1 MKSLIIAEK
10 PKLAK
15 SIVNAIDGKV
25 SNKEGYFEKGN
36 YIVTWAYGHILR
48 LKTPEEYDESN
59 ENWEIKQLPIY
70 FENWGK
76 VPIGKTKKQ
85 FNIIKKLI
93 NECDEVINAGD
104 IDEEGQLLIDE
115 IIEYCKFKGNV
126 KRIQTSAFNEDYLKK
141 ALRNL
146 EPNSKYKTWGKS
158 ANARAIAD
166 YVVGI
171 NLSRYF
177 SLLNETTLSVGRVQT
192 PTLGLVVNRD
202 LAIENHIKEK
212 YYDGYVDINVN
223 GNIVKAKLENKDNVI
238 YKNQEELKH
247 ILDKFINKNLK
258 VNITKQIKN
267 ENAPLPFNLTKL
279 QSHISKKYKIKPD
292 ETLKITQDLREKY
305 HAITYNRSDSQYLNE
320 EHYKEAPEVIKK
332 VLKNIDLKLDL
343 DYSNL
348 PHSKCFDD
356 SKVTAHHGIIPTL
369 INLELSKM
377 NDKEQK
383 VYKEICMYYL
393 IQFIRPLKKEITYL
407 ETEDQNKY
415 KFKASSTNILD
426 EGFKKYLDKDS
437 NNDNIESTLSKLLD
451 GLYTG
456 IIIKNDIKEIE
467 TKPLARYT
475 QASLIEDMT
484 RISKYVD
491 DPKIK
496 EILKR
501 KDKDK
506 EGENGSIGT
515 SATRASIIQ
524 NLIKRGYI
532 KEEKD
537 KVISTELGREYYK
550 ILPDEWKKA
559 DLTAKWWIIQEEIR
573 DGKADQNKLLK
584 SILLDIKNVLE
595 TKDVSKFKLK
605 RDYKSEKTIL
615 GHCPLCGKDIIES
628 NKSYYCSGYKEG
640 CKFSI
645 WKTISGKKIS
655 KTNAKQLLEKGIT
668 TEIKGFKSK
677 SGKQFNAKLQI
688 INEEIKFLF

>member
-10 PKLAK
+10 PELAK
-15 SIVNAIDGKV
+15 SIVNAIDGKL
-25 SNKEGYFEKGN
+25 NKNDGYFEKGN
-36 YIVTWAYGHILR
+36 YVVTWAYGHILR
-48 LKTPEEYDESN
+48 LKAPEEYDE
-59 ENWEIKQLPIY
+59 ENKNWDMKQLPIY
-70 FENWGK
+70 FKNWGK
-76 VPIGKTKKQ
+76 IPIDKTRKQ
-85 FNIIKKLI
+85 FNVIKKLI
-93 NECDEVINAGD
+93 NECDEIINAGD

-115 IIEYCKFKGNV
+115 IIEYCKFKGTV

-141 ALRNL
+141 ALKNL
-146 EPNSKYKTWGKS
+146 EPNSKYETWGKS

-166 YVVGI
+166 YMVGI

-177 SLLNETTLSVGRVQT
+177 SILNGTTLSVGRVQT

-212 YYDGYVDINVN
+212 YYDGYVDININ
-223 GNIVKAKLENKDNVI
+223 GNIIKAKLENKDNIV
-238 YKNQEELKH
+238 YKNQNELKQ
-247 ILDKFINKNLK
+247 ILDKFINKNVK

-320 EHYKEAPEVIKK
+320 EHYKEAPGVIKK
-332 VLKNIDLKLDL
+332 VLNNIDLKLDL

-348 PHSKCFDD
+348 PHSKCFDN
-356 SKVTAHHGIIPTL
+356 SKVTAHHGIIPTSVD
-369 INLELSKM
+369 IDLSKM

-383 VYKEICMYYL
+383 IYKEICMYYL
-393 IQFIRPLKKEITYL
+393 IQFIRPIKKEITYL
-407 ETEDQNKY
+407 ETDEQNGY
-415 KFKASSTNILD
+415 KFKASSTKILD
-426 EGFKKYLDKDS
+426 EGFNKYLDKT
-437 NNDNIESTLSKLLD
+437 NNENQESVLSKISE

-456 IIIKNDIKEIE
+456 TINKSDIKEIE

-491 DPKIK
+491 DPEIK

-537 KVISTELGREYYK
+537 KVISTELGREYYN

-573 DGKADQNKLLK
+573 DGKADQNKLLD
-584 SILLDIKNVLE
+584 SILLDIKKVIA

-605 RDYKSEKTIL
+605 KNYKNEKTIV

-628 NKSYYCSGYKEG
+628 NKSFYCSGFKEG
-640 CKFSI
+640 CKFSV
-645 WKTISGKKIS
+645 WKTIAGKKIS
-655 KTNAKQLLEKGIT
+655 KTNIKQLLEIGVT
-668 TEIKGFKSK
+668 TEIKGFKAK

-688 INEEIKFLF
+688 INGEIKFLF

>member
-10 PKLAK
+10 PELAK
-15 SIVNAIDGKV
+15 SIVNAIDGKL
-25 SNKEGYFEKGN
+25 NKKEGYFEKGN

-48 LKTPEEYDESN
+48 LKTPEEYDEN
-59 ENWEIKQLPIY
+59 NKNWEMKQLPIY
-70 FENWGK
+70 FKNWGK
-76 VPIGKTKKQ
+76 IPIDKTKKQ

-93 NECDEVINAGD
+93 NECDEIINAGD
-104 IDEEGQLLIDE
+104 IDEEGQLLVDE
-115 IIEYCKFKGNV
+115 IIQYCGFKGPI

-141 ALRNL
+141 ALKNL
-146 EPNSKYKTWGKS
+146 EPNSKYENWGKS

-166 YVVGI
+166 YMVGI

-177 SLLNETTLSVGRVQT
+177 SLLNGTTLSVGRVQT

-212 YYDGYVDINVN
+212 YYDGYVDIDIND
-223 GNIVKAKLENKDNVI
+223 NIVKAKLEDKDNTTYKNKD
-238 YKNQEELKH
+238 ELKI
-247 ILDKFINKNLK
+247 ILDKFCNKNLK

-267 ENAPLPFNLTKL
+267 EYAPLPFNLTKL

-320 EHYKEAPEVIKK
+320 EHYKEAPKIIKQ
-332 VLKNIDLKLDL
+332 VLSNINLQLDL
-343 DYSNL
+343 DYNNL

-369 INLELSKM
+369 VDLDSYKM
-377 NDKEQK
+377 NEKEQK

-393 IQFIRPLKKEITYL
+393 IQFLEPINKEITYL
-407 ETEDQNKY
+407 ETEEQDGY
-415 KFKASSTNILD
+415 KFKASSTKILD
-426 EGFKKYLDKDS
+426 KGFKKYLDND
-437 NNDNIESTLSKLLD
+437 NNDNQETLLSKLKK
-451 GLYTG
+451 GLYNG
-456 IIIKNDIKEIE
+456 IIKTNEIKEIE

-491 DPKIK
+491 DPEIK

-524 NLIKRGYI
+524 NLLKRGYI

-537 KVISTELGREYYK
+537 KIISTELGREYYK

-573 DGKADQNKLLK
+573 EGKANQNQLLD
-584 SILLDIKNVLE
+584 SILFEIKTLLATE
-595 TKDVSKFKLK
+595 DVSKFKLK
-605 RDYKSEKTIL
+605 KDYKSNKTII
-615 GHCPLCGKDIIES
+615 GQCPICGKEIIES
-628 NKSYYCSGYKEG
+628 SKSFYCSGYKDG
-640 CKFSI
+640 CQFSI
-645 WKTISGKKIS
+645 WKIIAGKKLT
-655 KTNAKQLLEKGIT
+655 KTNIMQLLEKGIT

-688 INEEIKFLF
+688 ADGKIQFLF

>member
-10 PKLAK
+10 PELAK
-15 SIVNAIDGKV
+15 SIVNAIDGKL
-25 SNKEGYFEKGN
+25 NKNDGYFEKGN
-36 YIVTWAYGHILR
+36 YVVTWAYGHILR
-48 LKTPEEYDESN
+48 LKAPEEYDE
-59 ENWEIKQLPIY
+59 ENKNWDMKQLPIY
-70 FENWGK
+70 FKNWGK
-76 VPIGKTKKQ
+76 IPIDKTRKQ
-85 FNIIKKLI
+85 FNVIKKLI
-93 NECDEVINAGD
+93 NECDEIINAGD

-115 IIEYCKFKGNV
+115 IIEYCKFKGTV

-141 ALRNL
+141 ALKNL
-146 EPNSKYKTWGKS
+146 EPNSKYETWGKS

-166 YVVGI
+166 YMVGI

-177 SLLNETTLSVGRVQT
+177 SILNGTTLSVGRVQT

-212 YYDGYVDINVN
+212 YYDGYVDININ
-223 GNIVKAKLENKDNVI
+223 GNIIKAKLENKDNIV
-238 YKNQEELKH
+238 YKNQNELKQ
-247 ILDKFINKNLK
+247 ILDKFINKNVK

-320 EHYKEAPEVIKK
+320 EHYKEAPGVIKK
-332 VLKNIDLKLDL
+332 VLNNIDLKLDL

-348 PHSKCFDD
+348 PHSKCFDN
-356 SKVTAHHGIIPTL
+356 SKVTAHHGIIPTSVD
-369 INLELSKM
+369 IDLSKM

-383 VYKEICMYYL
+383 IYKEICMYYL
-393 IQFIRPLKKEITYL
+393 IQFIRPIKKEITYL
-407 ETEDQNKY
+407 ETDEQNGY
-415 KFKASSTNILD
+415 KFKASSTKILD
-426 EGFKKYLDKDS
+426 EGFNKYLDKT
-437 NNDNIESTLSKLLD
+437 NNENQESVLSKISE

-456 IIIKNDIKEIE
+456 TINKSDIKEIE

-491 DPKIK
+491 DPEIK

-537 KVISTELGREYYK
+537 KVISTELGREYYN

-573 DGKADQNKLLK
+573 DGKADQNKLLD
-584 SILLDIKNVLE
+584 SILLDIKNGLIM
-595 TKDVSKFKLK
+595 
-605 RDYKSEKTIL
+605 R
-615 GHCPLCGKDIIES
+615 
-628 NKSYYCSGYKEG
+628 
-640 CKFSI
+640 
-645 WKTISGKKIS
+645 KK
-655 KTNAKQLLEKGIT
+655 
-668 TEIKGFKSK
+668 
-677 SGKQFNAKLQI
+677 
-688 INEEIKFLF
+688 

>member
-10 PKLAK
+10 PELAK
-15 SIVNAIDGKV
+15 SIVNAIDGKL
-25 SNKEGYFEKGN
+25 NKNDGYFEKGN
-36 YIVTWAYGHILR
+36 YVVTWAYGHILR
-48 LKTPEEYDESN
+48 LKTPEEYDKDNKS
-59 ENWEIKQLPIY
+59 WDMKQLPIY
-70 FENWGK
+70 FKNWGK
-76 VPIGKTKKQ
+76 IPIDKSRKQ
-85 FNIIKKLI
+85 FNVIKKLI
-93 NECDEVINAGD
+93 NECDEIINAGD

-115 IIEYCKFKGNV
+115 IIEYCKFKGTV

-141 ALRNL
+141 ALKNL
-146 EPNSKYKTWGKS
+146 EPNSKYETWGKS

-166 YVVGI
+166 YMVGI

-177 SLLNETTLSVGRVQT
+177 SILNGTTLSVGRVQT

-202 LAIENHIKEK
+202 LAIENHIKEI
-212 YYDGYVDINVN
+212 YYDGYSDIDIN
-223 GNIVKAKLENKDNVI
+223 GNIVKSKLEHKDNI
-238 YKNQEELKH
+238 TFKNSEELKQ
-247 ILDKFINKNLK
+247 ILDSFLNRKLQVSIK
-258 VNITKQIKN
+258 KQIKN

-320 EHYKEAPEVIKK
+320 EHYKEAPGVIKK
-332 VLKNIDLKLDL
+332 VLYNLNLKLNL
-343 DYSNL
+343 DYNNL
-348 PHSKCFDD
+348 PHSKCFDN
-356 SKVTAHHGIIPTL
+356 SKVTAHHGIIPTAVDL
-369 INLELSKM
+369 NLSKM
-377 NDKEQK
+377 SEKEQK
-383 VYKEICMYYL
+383 VYKEISLFYL
-393 IQFIRPLKKEITYL
+393 IQFVEVVKKEVTYL
-407 ETEDQNKY
+407 ETEEQQGY
-415 KFKASSTNILD
+415 KFKASSTKILD
-426 EGFKKYLDKDS
+426 EGFKKYLDRS
-437 NNDNIESTLSKLLD
+437 NNEDEESVLSRIKD
-451 GLYTG
+451 GQYSGT
-456 IIIKNDIKEIE
+456 IIKNDIKEIE

-491 DPKIK
+491 DPEIK

-550 ILPDEWKKA
+550 ILPDEWKRA

-573 DGKADQNKLLK
+573 DGKSEQDKLLD
-584 SILLDIKNVLE
+584 SILNDIKNILS
-595 TKDVSKFKLK
+595 TRDVSKFKLQK
-605 RDYKSEKTIL
+605 NYKNDKTIV
-615 GHCPLCGKDIIES
+615 GQCPICGKDIIES
-628 NKSYYCSGYKEG
+628 TKSFYCSGFKDG
-640 CKFSI
+640 CNFSI
-645 WKTISGKKIS
+645 WKSIAGKKLT
-655 KTNAKQLLEKGIT
+655 KTNIKQLLENGIT

-688 INEEIKFLF
+688 NDGKIEFLF

>member
-10 PKLAK
+10 PELAK
-15 SIVNAIDGKV
+15 SIVNAIDGKL
-25 SNKEGYFEKGN
+25 NKNDGYFEKGN
-36 YIVTWAYGHILR
+36 YVVTWAYGHILR
-48 LKTPEEYDESN
+48 LKTPEEYDKDNKS
-59 ENWEIKQLPIY
+59 WDMKQLPIY
-70 FENWGK
+70 FKNWGK
-76 VPIGKTKKQ
+76 IPIDKSRKQ
-85 FNIIKKLI
+85 FNVIKKLI
-93 NECDEVINAGD
+93 NECDEIINAGD

-115 IIEYCKFKGNV
+115 IIEYCKFKGTV

-141 ALRNL
+141 ALKNL
-146 EPNSKYKTWGKS
+146 EPNSKYETWGKS

-166 YVVGI
+166 YMVGI

-177 SLLNETTLSVGRVQT
+177 SILNGTTLSVGRVQT

-202 LAIENHIKEK
+202 LAIENHIKEI
-212 YYDGYVDINVN
+212 YYDGYSDIDIN
-223 GNIVKAKLENKDNVI
+223 GNIVKSKLEHKDNI
-238 YKNQEELKH
+238 TFKNSEELKQ
-247 ILDKFINKNLK
+247 ILDSFLNRKLQVSIK
-258 VNITKQIKN
+258 KQIKN

-320 EHYKEAPEVIKK
+320 EHYKEAPGVIKK
-332 VLKNIDLKLDL
+332 VLSNLNLKLNL
-343 DYSNL
+343 DYNNL

-356 SKVTAHHGIIPTL
+356 SKVTAHHGIIPTAVDL
-369 INLELSKM
+369 NLSKM
-377 NDKEQK
+377 SEKEQK
-383 VYKEICMYYL
+383 VYKEISLFYL
-393 IQFIRPLKKEITYL
+393 IQFVEVVKKEVTYL
-407 ETEDQNKY
+407 ETEEQQGY
-415 KFKASSTNILD
+415 KFKASSTKILD
-426 EGFKKYLDKDS
+426 EGFKKYLDRS
-437 NNDNIESTLSKLLD
+437 NNEDEESVLSRIKD
-451 GLYTG
+451 GQYSGT
-456 IIIKNDIKEIE
+456 IIKNDIKEIE

-491 DPKIK
+491 DPEIK

-550 ILPDEWKKA
+550 ILPDEWKRA

-573 DGKADQNKLLK
+573 DGKSEQDKLLD
-584 SILLDIKNVLE
+584 SILNDIKNILS
-595 TKDVSKFKLK
+595 TRDVSKFKLQK
-605 RDYKSEKTIL
+605 NYKNDKTIV
-615 GHCPLCGKDIIES
+615 GQCPICGKDIIES
-628 NKSYYCSGYKEG
+628 TKSFYCSGFKDG
-640 CKFSI
+640 CNFSFLFSI
-645 WKTISGKKIS
+645 AGKKLT
-655 KTNAKQLLEKGIT
+655 KTNIKQLLENGIT

-688 INEEIKFLF
+688 NDGKIEFLF

>member
-10 PKLAK
+10 PELAK
-15 SIVNAIDGKV
+15 SIVNAIDGKL
-25 SNKEGYFEKGN
+25 NKNDGYFEKGN
-36 YIVTWAYGHILR
+36 YVVTWAYGHILR
-48 LKTPEEYDESN
+48 LKAPEEYDE
-59 ENWEIKQLPIY
+59 ENKNWDMKQLPIY
-70 FENWGK
+70 FKNWGK
-76 VPIGKTKKQ
+76 IPIDKTRKQ
-85 FNIIKKLI
+85 FNVIKKLI
-93 NECDEVINAGD
+93 NECDEIINAGD

-115 IIEYCKFKGNV
+115 IIEYCKFKGTV

-141 ALRNL
+141 ALKNL
-146 EPNSKYKTWGKS
+146 EPNSKYEMWGKS

-166 YVVGI
+166 YMVGI

-177 SLLNETTLSVGRVQT
+177 SILNGTTLSVGRVQT

-212 YYDGYVDINVN
+212 YYDGYVDININ
-223 GNIVKAKLENKDNVI
+223 GNIIKAKLENKDNIV
-238 YKNQEELKH
+238 YKNQNELKQ
-247 ILDKFINKNLK
+247 ILDKFINKNVK

-320 EHYKEAPEVIKK
+320 EHYKEAPGVIKK
-332 VLKNIDLKLDL
+332 VLNNIDLKLDL

-348 PHSKCFDD
+348 PHSKCFDN
-356 SKVTAHHGIIPTL
+356 SKVTAHHGIIPTSVD
-369 INLELSKM
+369 IDLSKM

-383 VYKEICMYYL
+383 IYKEICMYYL
-393 IQFIRPLKKEITYL
+393 IQFIRPIKKEITYL
-407 ETEDQNKY
+407 ETDEQNGY
-415 KFKASSTNILD
+415 KFKASSTKILD
-426 EGFKKYLDKDS
+426 EGFNKYLDKT
-437 NNDNIESTLSKLLD
+437 NNENQESVLSKISE

-456 IIIKNDIKEIE
+456 TINKSDIKEIE

-491 DPKIK
+491 DPEIK

-537 KVISTELGREYYK
+537 KVISTELGREYYN

-573 DGKADQNKLLK
+573 DGKADQNKLLD
-584 SILLDIKNVLE
+584 SILLDIKKVIA

-605 RDYKSEKTIL
+605 KNYKNEKTIV

-628 NKSYYCSGYKEG
+628 NKSFYCSGFKEG
-640 CKFSI
+640 CKFSV
-645 WKTISGKKIS
+645 WKTIAGKKIS
-655 KTNAKQLLEKGIT
+655 KTNIKQLLENGVT
-668 TEIKGFKSK
+668 TEIKGFKAK

-688 INEEIKFLF
+688 INGEIKFLF

>member
-10 PKLAK
+10 PELAK
-15 SIVNAIDGKV
+15 SIVNAIDGKL
-25 SNKEGYFEKGN
+25 NKNDGYFEKGN
-36 YIVTWAYGHILR
+36 YVVTWAYGHILR
-48 LKTPEEYDESN
+48 LKAPEEYDE
-59 ENWEIKQLPIY
+59 ENKNWDMKQLPIY
-70 FENWGK
+70 FKNWGK
-76 VPIGKTKKQ
+76 IPIDKTRKQ
-85 FNIIKKLI
+85 FNVIKKLI
-93 NECDEVINAGD
+93 NECDEIINAGD

-115 IIEYCKFKGNV
+115 IIEYCKFKGTV

-141 ALRNL
+141 ALKNL
-146 EPNSKYKTWGKS
+146 EPNSKYETWGKS

-166 YVVGI
+166 YMVGI

-177 SLLNETTLSVGRVQT
+177 SILNGTTLSVGRVQT

-212 YYDGYVDINVN
+212 YYDGYVDININ
-223 GNIVKAKLENKDNVI
+223 GNIIKAKLENKDNIV
-238 YKNQEELKH
+238 YKNQNELKQ
-247 ILDKFINKNLK
+247 ILDKFINKNVK

-279 QSHISKKYKIKPD
+279 QSHISKKYKIKPN

-320 EHYKEAPEVIKK
+320 EHYKEAPGVIKK
-332 VLKNIDLKLDL
+332 VLNNIDLKLDL

-348 PHSKCFDD
+348 PHSKCFDN
-356 SKVTAHHGIIPTL
+356 SKVTAHHGIIPTSVD
-369 INLELSKM
+369 IYLSKM

-383 VYKEICMYYL
+383 IYKEICMYYL
-393 IQFIRPLKKEITYL
+393 IQFIRPIKKEITYL
-407 ETEDQNKY
+407 ETDEQNGY
-415 KFKASSTNILD
+415 KFKASSTKILD
-426 EGFKKYLDKDS
+426 EGFNKYLDKT
-437 NNDNIESTLSKLLD
+437 NNENQESVLSKISE

-456 IIIKNDIKEIE
+456 TINKSDIKEIE

-491 DPKIK
+491 DPEIK

-537 KVISTELGREYYK
+537 KVISTELGREYYN

-573 DGKADQNKLLK
+573 DGKADQNKLLD
-584 SILLDIKNVLE
+584 SILLDIKKVIA

-605 RDYKSEKTIL
+605 KNYKNEKTIV

-628 NKSYYCSGYKEG
+628 NKSFYCSGFKEG
-640 CKFSI
+640 CKFSV
-645 WKTISGKKIS
+645 WKTIAGKKIS
-655 KTNAKQLLEKGIT
+655 KKNIKQLLENGVT
-668 TEIKGFKSK
+668 TEIKGFKAK

-688 INEEIKFLF
+688 INGEIKFLF

>member
-10 PKLAK
+10 PELAK
-15 SIVNAIDGKV
+15 SIVNAIDGKL
-25 SNKEGYFEKGN
+25 NKNDGYFEKGN
-36 YIVTWAYGHILR
+36 YVVTWAYGHILR
-48 LKTPEEYDESN
+48 LKAPEEYDE
-59 ENWEIKQLPIY
+59 ENKNWDMKQLPIY
-70 FENWGK
+70 FKNWGK
-76 VPIGKTKKQ
+76 IPIDKTRKQ
-85 FNIIKKLI
+85 FNVIKKLI
-93 NECDEVINAGD
+93 NECDEIINAGD

-115 IIEYCKFKGNV
+115 IIEYCKFKGTV

-141 ALRNL
+141 ALKNL
-146 EPNSKYKTWGKS
+146 EPNSKYENWGKS

-166 YVVGI
+166 YMVGI

-177 SLLNETTLSVGRVQT
+177 SILNGTTLSVGRVQT

-212 YYDGYVDINVN
+212 YYDGYVDININ
-223 GNIVKAKLENKDNVI
+223 GNIIKAKLENKDNIV
-238 YKNQEELKH
+238 YKNQNELKQV
-247 ILDKFINKNLK
+247 LDKFINKNVK

-279 QSHISKKYKIKPD
+279 QSHISKKYKIKPN

-320 EHYKEAPEVIKK
+320 EHYKEAPGVIKK
-332 VLKNIDLKLDL
+332 VLNNIDLKLDL

-348 PHSKCFDD
+348 PHSKCFDN
-356 SKVTAHHGIIPTL
+356 SKVTAHHGIIPTSVD
-369 INLELSKM
+369 IYLSKM

-383 VYKEICMYYL
+383 IYKEICMYYL
-393 IQFIRPLKKEITYL
+393 IQFIRPIKKEITYL
-407 ETEDQNKY
+407 ETDEQNGY
-415 KFKASSTNILD
+415 KFKASSTKILD
-426 EGFKKYLDKDS
+426 EGFNKYLYKT
-437 NNDNIESTLSKLLD
+437 NNENQESVLSKISE

-456 IIIKNDIKEIE
+456 TINKSDIKEIE

-491 DPKIK
+491 DPEIK

-537 KVISTELGREYYK
+537 KVISTELGREYYN

-573 DGKADQNKLLK
+573 DGKADQNKLLD
-584 SILLDIKNVLE
+584 SILLDIKKVIA

-605 RDYKSEKTIL
+605 KNYKNEKTIV

-628 NKSYYCSGYKEG
+628 NKSFYCSGFKEG
-640 CKFSI
+640 CKFSV
-645 WKTISGKKIS
+645 WKTIAGKKIS
-655 KTNAKQLLEKGIT
+655 KTNIKQLLENGVT
-668 TEIKGFKSK
+668 TEIKGFKAK

-688 INEEIKFLF
+688 INGEIKFLF

>member
-10 PKLAK
+10 PELAK
-15 SIVNAIDGKV
+15 SIVNAIDGKL
-25 SNKEGYFEKGN
+25 NKKEGYFEKGN

-48 LKTPEEYDESN
+48 LKTPEEYDEN
-59 ENWEIKQLPIY
+59 NKNWEMKQLPIY
-70 FENWGK
+70 FKNWGK
-76 VPIGKTKKQ
+76 IPIDKTKKQ

-93 NECDEVINAGD
+93 NECDEIINAGD
-104 IDEEGQLLIDE
+104 IDEEGQLLVDE
-115 IIEYCKFKGNV
+115 IIQYCGFKGPI

-141 ALRNL
+141 ALKNL
-146 EPNSKYKTWGKS
+146 EPNSKYENWGKS

-166 YVVGI
+166 YMVGI

-177 SLLNETTLSVGRVQT
+177 SLLNGTTLSVGRVQT

-212 YYDGYVDINVN
+212 YYDGYVDIDIND
-223 GNIVKAKLENKDNVI
+223 NIVKAKLEDKDNTTYKNKD
-238 YKNQEELKH
+238 ELKI
-247 ILDKFINKNLK
+247 ILDKFCNKNLK

-267 ENAPLPFNLTKL
+267 EYAPLPFNLTKL

-320 EHYKEAPEVIKK
+320 EHYKEAPKIIKQ
-332 VLKNIDLKLDL
+332 VLSNINLQLDL
-343 DYSNL
+343 DYNNL

-369 INLELSKM
+369 VDLDLYKM
-377 NDKEQK
+377 NEKEQK

-393 IQFIRPLKKEITYL
+393 IQFLEPINKEITYL
-407 ETEDQNKY
+407 ETEEQDGY
-415 KFKASSTNILD
+415 KFKASSTKILD
-426 EGFKKYLDKDS
+426 KGFKKYLDND
-437 NNDNIESTLSKLLD
+437 NNDNQETLLSKLKK
-451 GLYTG
+451 GLYNG
-456 IIIKNDIKEIE
+456 IIKTNEIKEIE

-491 DPKIK
+491 DPEIK

-524 NLIKRGYI
+524 NLLKRGYI

-537 KVISTELGREYYK
+537 KIISTELGREYYK

-573 DGKADQNKLLK
+573 EGKANQNQLLD
-584 SILLDIKNVLE
+584 SILFEIKTLLATE
-595 TKDVSKFKLK
+595 DVSKFKLK
-605 RDYKSEKTIL
+605 KDYKSNKTII
-615 GHCPLCGKDIIES
+615 GQCPICGKEIIES
-628 NKSYYCSGYKEG
+628 SKSFYCSGYKDG
-640 CKFSI
+640 CQFSI
-645 WKTISGKKIS
+645 WKIIAGKKLT
-655 KTNAKQLLEKGIT
+655 KTNIMQLLEKGIT

-688 INEEIKFLF
+688 ADGKIQFLF

>member
-10 PKLAK
+10 PELAK
-15 SIVNAIDGKV
+15 SIVNAIDGKL
-25 SNKEGYFEKGN
+25 NKNDGYFEKGN
-36 YIVTWAYGHILR
+36 YVVTWAYGHILR
-48 LKTPEEYDESN
+48 LKAPEEYDE
-59 ENWEIKQLPIY
+59 ENKNWDMKQLPIY
-70 FENWGK
+70 FKNWGK
-76 VPIGKTKKQ
+76 IPIDKTRKQ
-85 FNIIKKLI
+85 FNVIKKLI
-93 NECDEVINAGD
+93 NECDEIINAGD

-115 IIEYCKFKGNV
+115 IIEYCKFKGTV

-141 ALRNL
+141 ALKNL
-146 EPNSKYKTWGKS
+146 EPNSKYETWGKS

-166 YVVGI
+166 YMVGI

-177 SLLNETTLSVGRVQT
+177 SILNGTTLSVGRVQT

-212 YYDGYVDINVN
+212 YYDGYVDININ
-223 GNIVKAKLENKDNVI
+223 GNIIKAKLENKDNIV
-238 YKNQEELKH
+238 YKNQNELKQ
-247 ILDKFINKNLK
+247 ILDKFINKNVK

-279 QSHISKKYKIKPD
+279 QSHISKKYKIKPN

-320 EHYKEAPEVIKK
+320 EHYKEAPGVIKK
-332 VLKNIDLKLDL
+332 VLNNIDLKLDL

-348 PHSKCFDD
+348 PHSKCFDN
-356 SKVTAHHGIIPTL
+356 SKVTAHHGIIPTSVD
-369 INLELSKM
+369 IYLSKM

-383 VYKEICMYYL
+383 IYKEICMYYL
-393 IQFIRPLKKEITYL
+393 IQFIRPIKKKITYL
-407 ETEDQNKY
+407 ETDEQNGY
-415 KFKASSTNILD
+415 KFKASSTKILD
-426 EGFKKYLDKDS
+426 EGFNKYLDKT
-437 NNDNIESTLSKLLD
+437 NNENQESVLSKISE

-456 IIIKNDIKEIE
+456 TINKSDIKEIE

-491 DPKIK
+491 DPEIK

-537 KVISTELGREYYK
+537 KVISTELGREYYN

-573 DGKADQNKLLK
+573 DGKADQNKLLD
-584 SILLDIKNVLE
+584 SILLDIKKVIA

-605 RDYKSEKTIL
+605 KNYKNEKTIV

-628 NKSYYCSGYKEG
+628 NKSFYCSGFKEG
-640 CKFSI
+640 CKFSV
-645 WKTISGKKIS
+645 WKTIAGKKIS
-655 KTNAKQLLEKGIT
+655 KTNIKQLLENGVT
-668 TEIKGFKSK
+668 TEIKGFKAK

-688 INEEIKFLF
+688 INGEIKFLF

>member
-10 PKLAK
+10 PELAK
-15 SIVNAIDGKV
+15 SIVNAIDGKL
-25 SNKEGYFEKGN
+25 NKNDGYFEKGN
-36 YIVTWAYGHILR
+36 YVVTWAYGHILR
-48 LKTPEEYDESN
+48 LKAPEEYDE
-59 ENWEIKQLPIY
+59 ENKNWDMKQLPIY
-70 FENWGK
+70 FKNWGK
-76 VPIGKTKKQ
+76 IPIDKTRKQ
-85 FNIIKKLI
+85 FNVIKKLI
-93 NECDEVINAGD
+93 NECDEIINAGD

-115 IIEYCKFKGNV
+115 IIEYCKFKGTV

-141 ALRNL
+141 ALKNL
-146 EPNSKYKTWGKS
+146 EPNSKYETWGKS

-166 YVVGI
+166 YMVGI

-177 SLLNETTLSVGRVQT
+177 SILNGTTLSVGRVQT

-212 YYDGYVDINVN
+212 YYDGYVDININ
-223 GNIVKAKLENKDNVI
+223 GNIIKAKLENKDNIV
-238 YKNQEELKH
+238 YKNQNELKQ
-247 ILDKFINKNLK
+247 ILDKFINKNVK

-279 QSHISKKYKIKPD
+279 QSHISKKYKIKPN

-320 EHYKEAPEVIKK
+320 EHYKEAPGVIKK
-332 VLKNIDLKLDL
+332 VLNNIDLKLDL

-348 PHSKCFDD
+348 PHSKCFDN
-356 SKVTAHHGIIPTL
+356 SKVTAHHGIIPTSVD
-369 INLELSKM
+369 IDLSKM

-383 VYKEICMYYL
+383 IYKEICMYYL
-393 IQFIRPLKKEITYL
+393 IQFIRPIKKEITYL
-407 ETEDQNKY
+407 GTDEQNGY
-415 KFKASSTNILD
+415 KFKASSTKILD
-426 EGFKKYLDKDS
+426 EGFNKYLYKT
-437 NNDNIESTLSKLLD
+437 NNENQESVLSKISE
-451 GLYTG
+451 GLYIGT
-456 IIIKNDIKEIE
+456 INKSDIKEIE

-491 DPKIK
+491 DPEIK

-537 KVISTELGREYYK
+537 KVISTELGREYYN

-573 DGKADQNKLLK
+573 DGKADQNKLLD
-584 SILLDIKNVLE
+584 SILLDIKKVIA

-605 RDYKSEKTIL
+605 KNYKNEKTIV

-628 NKSYYCSGYKEG
+628 NKSFYCSGFKEG
-640 CKFSI
+640 CKFSV
-645 WKTISGKKIS
+645 WKTIAGKKIS
-655 KTNAKQLLEKGIT
+655 KTNIKQLLENGVT
-668 TEIKGFKSK
+668 TEIRGFKAK

>member
-10 PKLAK
+10 PELAK
-15 SIVNAIDGKV
+15 SIVNAIDGKL
-25 SNKEGYFEKGN
+25 NKNDGYFEKGN
-36 YIVTWAYGHILR
+36 YVVTWAYGHILR
-48 LKTPEEYDESN
+48 LKTPEEYDKDNKS
-59 ENWEIKQLPIY
+59 WDMKQLPIY
-70 FENWGK
+70 FKNWGK
-76 VPIGKTKKQ
+76 IPIDKSRKQ
-85 FNIIKKLI
+85 FNVIKKLI
-93 NECDEVINAGD
+93 NECDEIINAGD

-115 IIEYCKFKGNV
+115 IIEYCKFKGTV

-141 ALRNL
+141 ALKNL
-146 EPNSKYKTWGKS
+146 EPNSKYETWGKS

-166 YVVGI
+166 YMVGI

-177 SLLNETTLSVGRVQT
+177 SILNGTTLSVGRVQT

-202 LAIENHIKEK
+202 LAIENHIKEI
-212 YYDGYVDINVN
+212 YYDGYSDIDIN
-223 GNIVKAKLENKDNVI
+223 GNIVKSKLEHKDNI
-238 YKNQEELKH
+238 TFKNSEELKQ
-247 ILDKFINKNLK
+247 ILDSFLNRKLQVSIK
-258 VNITKQIKN
+258 KQIKN
-267 ENAPLPFNLTKL
+267 ENAPLPFSLTKL

-320 EHYKEAPEVIKK
+320 EHYKEAPGVIKK
-332 VLKNIDLKLDL
+332 VLSNLNLKLNL
-343 DYSNL
+343 DYNNL

-356 SKVTAHHGIIPTL
+356 SKVTAHHGIIPTAVDL
-369 INLELSKM
+369 DLSKM
-377 NDKEQK
+377 SEKEQK
-383 VYKEICMYYL
+383 VYKEISLFYL
-393 IQFIRPLKKEITYL
+393 IQFVEVVKKEVTYL
-407 ETEDQNKY
+407 ETEEQQGY
-415 KFKASSTNILD
+415 KFKASSTKILD
-426 EGFKKYLDKDS
+426 EGFKKYLDRS
-437 NNDNIESTLSKLLD
+437 NNEDEESVLSRIKD
-451 GLYTG
+451 GQYSGT
-456 IIIKNDIKEIE
+456 IIKNDIKEIE

-491 DPKIK
+491 DPEIK

-550 ILPDEWKKA
+550 ILPDEWKRA

-573 DGKADQNKLLK
+573 DGKSEQDKLLD
-584 SILLDIKNVLE
+584 SILNDIKNILS
-595 TKDVSKFKLK
+595 TRDVSKFKLQK
-605 RDYKSEKTIL
+605 NYKNDKTIV
-615 GHCPLCGKDIIES
+615 GQCPICGKDIIES
-628 NKSYYCSGYKEG
+628 TKSFYCSGFKDG
-640 CKFSI
+640 CNFSI
-645 WKTISGKKIS
+645 WKSIAGKKLT
-655 KTNAKQLLEKGIT
+655 KTNIKQLLENGIT

-688 INEEIKFLF
+688 NDGKIEFLF

>member
-10 PKLAK
+10 PELAK
-15 SIVNAIDGKV
+15 SIVNAIDGKL
-25 SNKEGYFEKGN
+25 NKNDGYFEKGN
-36 YIVTWAYGHILR
+36 YVVTWAYGHILR
-48 LKTPEEYDESN
+48 LKTPEEYDKDNKS
-59 ENWEIKQLPIY
+59 WDMKQLPIY
-70 FENWGK
+70 FKNWGK
-76 VPIGKTKKQ
+76 IPIDKSRKQ
-85 FNIIKKLI
+85 FNVIKKLI
-93 NECDEVINAGD
+93 NECDEIINAGD

-115 IIEYCKFKGNV
+115 IIEYCKFKGTV

-141 ALRNL
+141 ALKNL
-146 EPNSKYKTWGKS
+146 EPNSKYETWGKS

-166 YVVGI
+166 YMVGI

-177 SLLNETTLSVGRVQT
+177 SILNGTTLSVGRVQT

-202 LAIENHIKEK
+202 LAIENHIKEI
-212 YYDGYVDINVN
+212 YYDGYSDIDIN
-223 GNIVKAKLENKDNVI
+223 GNIVKSKLEHKDNI
-238 YKNQEELKH
+238 TFKNSEELKQ
-247 ILDKFINKNLK
+247 ILDSFLNRKLQVSIK
-258 VNITKQIKN
+258 KQIKN

-320 EHYKEAPEVIKK
+320 EHYKEAPGVIKK
-332 VLKNIDLKLDL
+332 VLSNLNLKLNL
-343 DYSNL
+343 DYNNL

-356 SKVTAHHGIIPTL
+356 SKVTAHHGIIPTAVDL
-369 INLELSKM
+369 NLSKM
-377 NDKEQK
+377 SEKEQK
-383 VYKEICMYYL
+383 VYKEISLFYL
-393 IQFIRPLKKEITYL
+393 IQFVEVVKKEVTYL
-407 ETEDQNKY
+407 ETEEQQEY
-415 KFKASSTNILD
+415 KFKASSTKILD
-426 EGFKKYLDKDS
+426 EGFKKYLDRS
-437 NNDNIESTLSKLLD
+437 NNEDEESVLSRIKD
-451 GLYTG
+451 GQYSGT
-456 IIIKNDIKEIE
+456 IIKNDIKEIE

-491 DPKIK
+491 DPEIK

-550 ILPDEWKKA
+550 ILPDEWKRA

-573 DGKADQNKLLK
+573 DGKSEQDKLLD
-584 SILLDIKNVLE
+584 SILNDIKNILS
-595 TKDVSKFKLK
+595 TRDVSKFKLQK
-605 RDYKSEKTIL
+605 NYKNDKTIV
-615 GHCPLCGKDIIES
+615 GQCPICGKDIIES
-628 NKSYYCSGYKEG
+628 TKSFYCSGFKDG
-640 CKFSI
+640 CNFSI
-645 WKTISGKKIS
+645 WKSIAGKKLT
-655 KTNAKQLLEKGIT
+655 KTNIKQLLENGIT

-688 INEEIKFLF
+688 NDGKIEFLF

>member
-10 PKLAK
+10 PELAK
-15 SIVNAIDGKV
+15 SIVNAIDGKL
-25 SNKEGYFEKGN
+25 NKNDGYFEKGN
-36 YIVTWAYGHILR
+36 YVVTWAYGHILR
-48 LKTPEEYDESN
+48 LKTPEEYDKDNKS
-59 ENWEIKQLPIY
+59 WDMKQLPIY
-70 FENWGK
+70 FKNWGK
-76 VPIGKTKKQ
+76 IPIDKSRKQ
-85 FNIIKKLI
+85 FNVIKKLI
-93 NECDEVINAGD
+93 NECDEIINAGD

-115 IIEYCKFKGNV
+115 IIEYCKFKGTV

-141 ALRNL
+141 ALKNL
-146 EPNSKYKTWGKS
+146 EPNSKYETWGKS

-166 YVVGI
+166 YMVGI

-177 SLLNETTLSVGRVQT
+177 SILNGTTLSVGRVQT

-202 LAIENHIKEK
+202 LAIENHIKEI
-212 YYDGYVDINVN
+212 YYDGYSDIDIN
-223 GNIVKAKLENKDNVI
+223 GNIVKSKLEHKDNI
-238 YKNQEELKH
+238 TFKNSEELKQ
-247 ILDKFINKNLK
+247 ILDSFLNRKLQVSIK
-258 VNITKQIKN
+258 KQIKN

-320 EHYKEAPEVIKK
+320 EHYKEAPGVIKK
-332 VLKNIDLKLDL
+332 VLSNLNLKLNL
-343 DYSNL
+343 DYNNL

-356 SKVTAHHGIIPTL
+356 SKVTAHHGIIPTAVDL
-369 INLELSKM
+369 NLSKM
-377 NDKEQK
+377 SEKEQK
-383 VYKEICMYYL
+383 VYKEISLFYL
-393 IQFIRPLKKEITYL
+393 IQFVEVVKKEVTYL
-407 ETEDQNKY
+407 ETEEQQGY
-415 KFKASSTNILD
+415 KFKASSTKILD
-426 EGFKKYLDKDS
+426 EGFKKYLDRS
-437 NNDNIESTLSKLLD
+437 NNEDEESVLSRIKD
-451 GLYTG
+451 GQYSGT
-456 IIIKNDIKEIE
+456 IIKNDIKEIE

-491 DPKIK
+491 DPEIK

-532 KEEKD
+532 KEEKY

-550 ILPDEWKKA
+550 ILPDEWKRA

-573 DGKADQNKLLK
+573 DGKSEQDKLLD
-584 SILLDIKNVLE
+584 SILNDIKNILS
-595 TKDVSKFKLK
+595 TRDVSKFKLQK
-605 RDYKSEKTIL
+605 NYKNDKTIV
-615 GHCPLCGKDIIES
+615 GQCPICGKDIIES
-628 NKSYYCSGYKEG
+628 TKSFYCSGFKDG
-640 CKFSI
+640 CNFSI
-645 WKTISGKKIS
+645 WKSIAGKKLT
-655 KTNAKQLLEKGIT
+655 KTNIKQLLENGIT

-688 INEEIKFLF
+688 NDGKIEFLF

>member
-10 PKLAK
+10 PELAK
-15 SIVNAIDGKV
+15 SIVNAIDGKL
-25 SNKEGYFEKGN
+25 NKNDGYFEKGN
-36 YIVTWAYGHILR
+36 YVVTWAYGHILR
-48 LKTPEEYDESN
+48 LKTPEEYDKDNKS
-59 ENWEIKQLPIY
+59 WDMKQLPIY
-70 FENWGK
+70 FKNWGK
-76 VPIGKTKKQ
+76 IPIDKSRKQ
-85 FNIIKKLI
+85 FSVIKKLI
-93 NECDEVINAGD
+93 NECDEIINAGD

-115 IIEYCKFKGNV
+115 IIEYCKFKGTV

-141 ALRNL
+141 ALKNL
-146 EPNSKYKTWGKS
+146 EPNSKYETWGKS

-166 YVVGI
+166 YMVGI

-177 SLLNETTLSVGRVQT
+177 SILNGTTLSVGRVQT

-202 LAIENHIKEK
+202 LAIENHIKEI
-212 YYDGYVDINVN
+212 YYDGYSDIDIN
-223 GNIVKAKLENKDNVI
+223 GNIVKSKLEHKDNI
-238 YKNQEELKH
+238 TFKNSEELKQ
-247 ILDKFINKNLK
+247 ILDSFLNRKLQVSIK
-258 VNITKQIKN
+258 KQIKN

-320 EHYKEAPEVIKK
+320 EHYKEAPGVIKK
-332 VLKNIDLKLDL
+332 VLSNLNLKLNL
-343 DYSNL
+343 DYNNL

-356 SKVTAHHGIIPTL
+356 SKVTAHHGIIPTAVDL
-369 INLELSKM
+369 DLLKM
-377 NDKEQK
+377 SEKEQK
-383 VYKEICMYYL
+383 VYKEICLFYL
-393 IQFIRPLKKEITYL
+393 IQFVEPVKKEVTYL
-407 ETEDQNKY
+407 ETEEQQGY
-415 KFKASSTNILD
+415 KFKASSTKILD
-426 EGFKKYLDKDS
+426 EGFKKYLDRS
-437 NNDNIESTLSKLLD
+437 NNEDEESVLSRIKD
-451 GLYTG
+451 GQYSGT
-456 IIIKNDIKEIE
+456 IIKNDIKEIE

-491 DPKIK
+491 DPEIK

-573 DGKADQNKLLK
+573 DGKSEQDKLLD
-584 SILLDIKNVLE
+584 SILNDIKNILS
-595 TKDVSKFKLK
+595 TRDVSKFKLQK
-605 RDYKSEKTIL
+605 NYKNDKTIL
-615 GHCPLCGKDIIES
+615 GQCPICGKDIIES
-628 NKSYYCSGYKEG
+628 TKSFYCSGFKDG

-645 WKTISGKKIS
+645 WKSIAGKKL
-655 KTNAKQLLEKGIT
+655 TNTNIKQLLENGIT

-677 SGKQFNAKLQI
+677 TGKQFNAKLQI
-688 INEEIKFLF
+688 NDGKIEFLF

>member
-10 PKLAK
+10 PELAK
-15 SIVNAIDGKV
+15 SIVNAIDGKL
-25 SNKEGYFEKGN
+25 NKNDGYFEKGN
-36 YIVTWAYGHILR
+36 YVVTWAYGHILR
-48 LKTPEEYDESN
+48 LKAPEEYDE
-59 ENWEIKQLPIY
+59 ENKNWDMKQLPIY
-70 FENWGK
+70 FKNWGK
-76 VPIGKTKKQ
+76 IPIDKTRKQ
-85 FNIIKKLI
+85 FNVIKKLI
-93 NECDEVINAGD
+93 NECDEIINAGD

-115 IIEYCKFKGNV
+115 IIEYCKFKGTV

-141 ALRNL
+141 ALKNL
-146 EPNSKYKTWGKS
+146 EPNSKYETWGKS

-166 YVVGI
+166 YMVGI

-177 SLLNETTLSVGRVQT
+177 SILNGTTLSVGRVQT

-212 YYDGYVDINVN
+212 YYDGYVDININ
-223 GNIVKAKLENKDNVI
+223 GNIIKAKLENKDNIV
-238 YKNQEELKH
+238 YKNQNELKQ
-247 ILDKFINKNLK
+247 ILDKFINKNVK

-320 EHYKEAPEVIKK
+320 EHYKEAPGVIKK
-332 VLKNIDLKLDL
+332 VLNNIDLKLDL
-343 DYSNL
+343 DYSIL
-348 PHSKCFDD
+348 PHSKCFDN
-356 SKVTAHHGIIPTL
+356 SKVTAHHGIIPTSVD
-369 INLELSKM
+369 IDLSKM

-383 VYKEICMYYL
+383 IYKEICMYYL
-393 IQFIRPLKKEITYL
+393 IQFIRPIKKEITYL
-407 ETEDQNKY
+407 ETDEQNGY
-415 KFKASSTNILD
+415 KFKASSTKILD
-426 EGFKKYLDKDS
+426 EGFNKYLDKT
-437 NNDNIESTLSKLLD
+437 NNENQESVLSKISE

-456 IIIKNDIKEIE
+456 TINKSDIKEIE

-491 DPKIK
+491 DPEIK

-537 KVISTELGREYYK
+537 KVISTELGREYYN

-573 DGKADQNKLLK
+573 DGKADQNKLLD
-584 SILLDIKNVLE
+584 SILLDIKKVIA

-605 RDYKSEKTIL
+605 KNYKNEKTIV
-615 GHCPLCGKDIIES
+615 GYCPLCGKDIIES
-628 NKSYYCSGYKEG
+628 NKSFYCSGFKEG
-640 CKFSI
+640 CKFSV
-645 WKTISGKKIS
+645 WKTIAGKKIS
-655 KTNAKQLLEKGIT
+655 KTNIKQLLENGVT
-668 TEIKGFKSK
+668 TEIKGFKAK

-688 INEEIKFLF
+688 INGEIKFLF

>member
-10 PKLAK
+10 PELAK
-15 SIVNAIDGKV
+15 SIVNAIDGKL
-25 SNKEGYFEKGN
+25 NKNDGYFEKEN
-36 YIVTWAYGHILR
+36 YTVTWAYGHILR
-48 LKTPEEYDESN
+48 LKTPEEYDEDN
-59 ENWEIKQLPIY
+59 QNWDMKQLPIY
-70 FENWGK
+70 FKNWGK
-76 VPIGKTKKQ
+76 KPIDKTKKQ

-93 NECDEVINAGD
+93 SECDEIINAGD

-115 IIEYCKFKGNV
+115 IIEYCGFKGKV

-141 ALRNL
+141 ALKNL
-146 EPNSKYKTWGKS
+146 EPNSKYEMWGKS

-166 YVVGI
+166 YMVGI

-212 YYDGYVDINVN
+212 YYDGYVDININ
-223 GNIVKAKLENKDNVI
+223 GNIIKAKLENKDNIV
-238 YKNQEELKH
+238 YKNQNELKQ
-247 ILDKFINKNLK
+247 ILDKFINKNVK

-320 EHYKEAPEVIKK
+320 EHYKEAPGVIKK
-332 VLKNIDLKLDL
+332 VLNNIDLKLDL

-348 PHSKCFDD
+348 PHSKCFDN
-356 SKVTAHHGIIPTL
+356 SKVTAHHGIIPTSVD
-369 INLELSKM
+369 IDLSKM

-383 VYKEICMYYL
+383 IYKEICMYYL
-393 IQFIRPLKKEITYL
+393 IQFIRPIKKEITYL
-407 ETEDQNKY
+407 ETDEQNGY
-415 KFKASSTNILD
+415 KFKASYTKILD
-426 EGFKKYLDKDS
+426 EGFNKYLDKT
-437 NNDNIESTLSKLLD
+437 NNENQESVLSKISE

-456 IIIKNDIKEIE
+456 TINKSDIKEIE

-491 DPKIK
+491 DPEIK

-537 KVISTELGREYYK
+537 KVISTELGREYYN
-550 ILPDEWKKA
+550 ILPDDWKKA

-573 DGKADQNKLLK
+573 DGKADQNKLLD
-584 SILLDIKNVLE
+584 SILLDIKKVIA

-605 RDYKSEKTIL
+605 KNYKNEKTIV

-628 NKSYYCSGYKEG
+628 NKSFYCSGFKEG
-640 CKFSI
+640 CKFSV
-645 WKTISGKKIS
+645 WKTIAGKKIS
-655 KTNAKQLLEKGIT
+655 KTNIKQLLENGVT
-668 TEIKGFKSK
+668 TEIKGFKAK

-688 INEEIKFLF
+688 INGEIKFLF

>member
-10 PKLAK
+10 PELAK
-15 SIVNAIDGKV
+15 SIVNAIDGKL
-25 SNKEGYFEKGN
+25 NKNDGYFEKGN
-36 YIVTWAYGHILR
+36 YVVTWAYGHILR
-48 LKTPEEYDESN
+48 LKTPEEYDEDNKS
-59 ENWEIKQLPIY
+59 WDMKQLPIY
-70 FENWGK
+70 FKNWGK
-76 VPIGKTKKQ
+76 IPIDKSRKQ
-85 FNIIKKLI
+85 FNVIKKLI
-93 NECDEVINAGD
+93 NECDEIINAGD

-115 IIEYCKFKGNV
+115 IIEYCKFKGTV
-126 KRIQTSAFNEDYLKK
+126 KRVQTSAFNEDYLKK
-141 ALRNL
+141 ALKNL
-146 EPNSKYKTWGKS
+146 EPNSKYETWGKS

-166 YVVGI
+166 YMVGI

-177 SLLNETTLSVGRVQT
+177 SILNGTTLSVGRVQT

-202 LAIENHIKEK
+202 LAIENHIKEI
-212 YYDGYVDINVN
+212 YYDGYSDIDIN
-223 GNIVKAKLENKDNVI
+223 GNIVKSKLEHKDNI
-238 YKNQEELKH
+238 TFKNSEELKQ
-247 ILDKFINKNLK
+247 ILDSFLNRKLQVSIK
-258 VNITKQIKN
+258 KQIKN

-320 EHYKEAPEVIKK
+320 EHYKEAPGVIKK
-332 VLKNIDLKLDL
+332 VLSNLNLKLNL
-343 DYSNL
+343 DYNNL

-356 SKVTAHHGIIPTL
+356 SKVTAHHGITPTAVDL
-369 INLELSKM
+369 DLSKM
-377 NDKEQK
+377 SEKEQK
-383 VYKEICMYYL
+383 VYKEISLFYL
-393 IQFIRPLKKEITYL
+393 IQFVEVVKKEVTYL
-407 ETEDQNKY
+407 ETEEQQGY
-415 KFKASSTNILD
+415 KFKASSTKILD
-426 EGFKKYLDKDS
+426 EGFKKYLDRS
-437 NNDNIESTLSKLLD
+437 NNEDEESVLSRIKD
-451 GLYTG
+451 GQYSGT
-456 IIIKNDIKEIE
+456 IIKNDIKEIE

-491 DPKIK
+491 DPEIK

-573 DGKADQNKLLK
+573 DGKSEQDKLLD
-584 SILLDIKNVLE
+584 SILNGIKNILS
-595 TKDVSKFKLK
+595 TRDVSKFKLQK
-605 RDYKSEKTIL
+605 NYKNDKTIV
-615 GHCPLCGKDIIES
+615 GQCPICGKDIIES
-628 NKSYYCSGYKEG
+628 TKSFYCSGFKDG
-640 CKFSI
+640 CNFSI
-645 WKTISGKKIS
+645 WKSIAGKKLT
-655 KTNAKQLLEKGIT
+655 KTNIKQLLENGIT

-688 INEEIKFLF
+688 NDGKIEFLF

>member
-10 PKLAK
+10 PELAK
-15 SIVNAIDGKV
+15 SIVNAIDGKL
-25 SNKEGYFEKGN
+25 NKNDGYFEKGN
-36 YIVTWAYGHILR
+36 YVVTWAYGHILR
-48 LKTPEEYDESN
+48 LKTPEEYDKDNKS
-59 ENWEIKQLPIY
+59 WDMKQLPIY
-70 FENWGK
+70 FKNWGK
-76 VPIGKTKKQ
+76 IPIDKSRKQ
-85 FNIIKKLI
+85 FSVIKKLI
-93 NECDEVINAGD
+93 NECDEIINAGD

-115 IIEYCKFKGNV
+115 IIEYCKFKGTV

-141 ALRNL
+141 ALKNL
-146 EPNSKYKTWGKS
+146 EPNSKYETWGKS

-166 YVVGI
+166 YMVGI

-177 SLLNETTLSVGRVQT
+177 SILNGTTLSVGRVQT

-202 LAIENHIKEK
+202 LAIENHIKEI
-212 YYDGYVDINVN
+212 YYDGYSDIDIN
-223 GNIVKAKLENKDNVI
+223 GNIVKSKLEHKDNI
-238 YKNQEELKH
+238 TFKNSEELKQ
-247 ILDKFINKNLK
+247 ILDSFLNRKLQVSIK
-258 VNITKQIKN
+258 KQIKN

-320 EHYKEAPEVIKK
+320 EHYKEAPGVIKK
-332 VLKNIDLKLDL
+332 VLSNLNLKLNL
-343 DYSNL
+343 DYNNL

-356 SKVTAHHGIIPTL
+356 SKVTAHHGIIPTAVDL
-369 INLELSKM
+369 DLSKM
-377 NDKEQK
+377 SEKEQK
-383 VYKEICMYYL
+383 VYKEISLFYL
-393 IQFIRPLKKEITYL
+393 IQFVEVVKKEVTYL
-407 ETEDQNKY
+407 ETEEQQGY
-415 KFKASSTNILD
+415 KFKASSTKILD
-426 EGFKKYLDKDS
+426 EGFKKYLDRS
-437 NNDNIESTLSKLLD
+437 NNEDEESVLSRIKD
-451 GLYTG
+451 GQYSGT
-456 IIIKNDIKEIE
+456 IIKNDIKEIE

-491 DPKIK
+491 DPEIK

-550 ILPDEWKKA
+550 ILPDEWKRA

-573 DGKADQNKLLK
+573 DGKSEQDKLLD
-584 SILLDIKNVLE
+584 SILNDIKNILS
-595 TKDVSKFKLK
+595 TRDVSKFKLQK
-605 RDYKSEKTIL
+605 NYKNDKTIV
-615 GHCPLCGKDIIES
+615 GQCPICGKDIIES
-628 NKSYYCSGYKEG
+628 TKSFYCSGFKDG
-640 CKFSI
+640 CNFSI
-645 WKTISGKKIS
+645 WKSIAGKKLT
-655 KTNAKQLLEKGIT
+655 KTNIKQLLENGIT

-688 INEEIKFLF
+688 NDGKIEFLF

>member
-10 PKLAK
+10 PELAK
-15 SIVNAIDGKV
+15 SIVNAIDGKL
-25 SNKEGYFEKGN
+25 NKNDGYFEKGN
-36 YIVTWAYGHILR
+36 YVVTWAYGHILR
-48 LKTPEEYDESN
+48 LKTPEEYDKDNKS
-59 ENWEIKQLPIY
+59 WDMKQLPIY
-70 FENWGK
+70 FKNWGK
-76 VPIGKTKKQ
+76 IPIDKSRKQ
-85 FNIIKKLI
+85 FNVIKKLI
-93 NECDEVINAGD
+93 NECDEIINAGD

-115 IIEYCKFKGNV
+115 IIEYCKFKGTV

-141 ALRNL
+141 ALKNL
-146 EPNSKYKTWGKS
+146 EPNSKYETWGKS

-166 YVVGI
+166 YMVGI

-177 SLLNETTLSVGRVQT
+177 SILNGTTLSVGRVQT

-202 LAIENHIKEK
+202 LAIENHIKEI
-212 YYDGYVDINVN
+212 YYDGYSDIDIN
-223 GNIVKAKLENKDNVI
+223 GNIVKSKLEHKDNI
-238 YKNQEELKH
+238 TFKNSEELKQ
-247 ILDKFINKNLK
+247 ILDSFLNRKLQVSIK
-258 VNITKQIKN
+258 KQIKN

-320 EHYKEAPEVIKK
+320 EHYKEAPGVIKK
-332 VLKNIDLKLDL
+332 VLSNLNLKLNL
-343 DYSNL
+343 DYNNL

-356 SKVTAHHGIIPTL
+356 SKVTAHHGIIPTAVDL
-369 INLELSKM
+369 NLSKM
-377 NDKEQK
+377 SEKEQK
-383 VYKEICMYYL
+383 VYKEISLFYL
-393 IQFIRPLKKEITYL
+393 IQFVEVVKKEVTYL
-407 ETEDQNKY
+407 ETEEQQGY
-415 KFKASSTNILD
+415 KFKASSTKILD
-426 EGFKKYLDKDS
+426 EGFKKYLDRS
-437 NNDNIESTLSKLLD
+437 NNEDEESVLSRIKD
-451 GLYTG
+451 GQYSGT
-456 IIIKNDIKEIE
+456 IIKNDIKEIE

-475 QASLIEDMT
+475 QASLIEDKT

-491 DPKIK
+491 DPEIK

-550 ILPDEWKKA
+550 ILPDEWKRA

-573 DGKADQNKLLK
+573 DGKSEQDKLLD
-584 SILLDIKNVLE
+584 SILNDIKNILS
-595 TKDVSKFKLK
+595 TRDVSKFKLQK
-605 RDYKSEKTIL
+605 NYKNDKTIV
-615 GHCPLCGKDIIES
+615 GQCPICGKDIIES
-628 NKSYYCSGYKEG
+628 TKSFYCSGFKDG
-640 CKFSI
+640 CNFSI
-645 WKTISGKKIS
+645 WKSIAGKKLT
-655 KTNAKQLLEKGIT
+655 KTNIKQLLENGIT

-688 INEEIKFLF
+688 NDGKIEFLF

>member
-10 PKLAK
+10 PELAK
-15 SIVNAIDGKV
+15 SIVNAIDGKL
-25 SNKEGYFEKGN
+25 NKNDGYFEKGN
-36 YIVTWAYGHILR
+36 YVVTWAYGHILR
-48 LKTPEEYDESN
+48 LKTPEEYDKDNKS
-59 ENWEIKQLPIY
+59 WDMKQLPIY
-70 FENWGK
+70 FKNWGK
-76 VPIGKTKKQ
+76 IPIDKSRKQ
-85 FNIIKKLI
+85 FNVIKKLI
-93 NECDEVINAGD
+93 NECDEIINAGD

-115 IIEYCKFKGNV
+115 IIEYCKFKGTV

-141 ALRNL
+141 ALKNL
-146 EPNSKYKTWGKS
+146 EPNSKYETWGKS

-166 YVVGI
+166 YMVGI

-177 SLLNETTLSVGRVQT
+177 SILNGTTLSVGRVQT

-202 LAIENHIKEK
+202 LAIENHIKEI
-212 YYDGYVDINVN
+212 YYDGYSDIDIN
-223 GNIVKAKLENKDNVI
+223 GNIVKSKLEHKDNI
-238 YKNQEELKH
+238 TFKNSEELKQ
-247 ILDKFINKNLK
+247 ILDSFLNRKLQVSIK
-258 VNITKQIKN
+258 KQIKN
-267 ENAPLPFNLTKL
+267 ENAPLPFSLTKL

-320 EHYKEAPEVIKK
+320 EHYKEAPGVIKK
-332 VLKNIDLKLDL
+332 VLSNLNLKLNL
-343 DYSNL
+343 DYNNL

-356 SKVTAHHGIIPTL
+356 SKVTAHHGIIPTAVDL
-369 INLELSKM
+369 NLSKM
-377 NDKEQK
+377 SEKEQK
-383 VYKEICMYYL
+383 VYKEISLFYL
-393 IQFIRPLKKEITYL
+393 IQFVEVVKKEVTYL
-407 ETEDQNKY
+407 ETEEQQGY
-415 KFKASSTNILD
+415 KFKASSTKILD
-426 EGFKKYLDKDS
+426 EGFKKYLDRS
-437 NNDNIESTLSKLLD
+437 NNEDEESVLSRIKD
-451 GLYTG
+451 GQYSGT
-456 IIIKNDIKEIE
+456 IIKNDIKEIE

-491 DPKIK
+491 DPEIK

-550 ILPDEWKKA
+550 ILPDEWKRA

-573 DGKADQNKLLK
+573 DGKSEQDKLLD
-584 SILLDIKNVLE
+584 SILNDIKNILS
-595 TKDVSKFKLK
+595 TRDVSKFKLQK
-605 RDYKSEKTIL
+605 NYKNDKTIV
-615 GHCPLCGKDIIES
+615 GQCPICGKDIIES
-628 NKSYYCSGYKEG
+628 TKSFYCSGFKDG
-640 CKFSI
+640 CNFSI
-645 WKTISGKKIS
+645 WKSIAGKKLT
-655 KTNAKQLLEKGIT
+655 KTNIKQLLENGIT

-688 INEEIKFLF
+688 NDGKIEFLF

>member
-10 PKLAK
+10 PELAK
-15 SIVNAIDGKV
+15 SIVNAIDGKL
-25 SNKEGYFEKGN
+25 NKNDGYFEKGN
-36 YIVTWAYGHILR
+36 YVVTWAYGHILR
-48 LKTPEEYDESN
+48 LKAPEEYDE
-59 ENWEIKQLPIY
+59 ENKNWDMKQLPIY
-70 FENWGK
+70 FKNWGK
-76 VPIGKTKKQ
+76 IPIDKTRKQ
-85 FNIIKKLI
+85 FNVIKKLI
-93 NECDEVINAGD
+93 NECDEIINAGD

-115 IIEYCKFKGNV
+115 IIEYCKFKGTV

-141 ALRNL
+141 ALKNL
-146 EPNSKYKTWGKS
+146 EPNSKYETWGKS

-166 YVVGI
+166 YMVGI

-177 SLLNETTLSVGRVQT
+177 SILNGTTLSVGRVQT

-212 YYDGYVDINVN
+212 YYDGYVDININ
-223 GNIVKAKLENKDNVI
+223 GNIIKAKLENKDNIV
-238 YKNQEELKH
+238 YKNQNELKQ
-247 ILDKFINKNLK
+247 ILDKFINKNVK

-279 QSHISKKYKIKPD
+279 QSHISKKYKIKPN

-320 EHYKEAPEVIKK
+320 EHYKEAPGVIKK
-332 VLKNIDLKLDL
+332 VLNNIDLKLDL

-348 PHSKCFDD
+348 PHSKCFDN
-356 SKVTAHHGIIPTL
+356 SKVTAHHGIIPTSVD
-369 INLELSKM
+369 IDLSKM

-383 VYKEICMYYL
+383 IYKEICMYYL
-393 IQFIRPLKKEITYL
+393 IQFIRPIKKEITYL
-407 ETEDQNKY
+407 ETDEQNGY
-415 KFKASSTNILD
+415 KFKASSTKILD
-426 EGFKKYLDKDS
+426 EGFNKYLYKT
-437 NNDNIESTLSKLLD
+437 NNENQESVLSKISE

-456 IIIKNDIKEIE
+456 TINKSDIKEIE

-491 DPKIK
+491 DPEIK

-537 KVISTELGREYYK
+537 KVISTELGSEYYN

-573 DGKADQNKLLK
+573 DGKADQNKLLD
-584 SILLDIKNVLE
+584 SILLDIKKVIA

-605 RDYKSEKTIL
+605 KNYKNEKTIV

-628 NKSYYCSGYKEG
+628 NKSFYCSGFKEG
-640 CKFSI
+640 CKFSV
-645 WKTISGKKIS
+645 WKTIAGKKIS
-655 KTNAKQLLEKGIT
+655 KTNIKQLLENGVT
-668 TEIKGFKSK
+668 TEIRGFKAK

-688 INEEIKFLF
+688 INGEIKFLF

>member
-10 PKLAK
+10 PELAK
-15 SIVNAIDGKV
+15 SIVNAIDGKL
-25 SNKEGYFEKGN
+25 NKNDGYFEKGN
-36 YIVTWAYGHILR
+36 YVVTWAYGHILR
-48 LKTPEEYDESN
+48 LKAPEEYDE
-59 ENWEIKQLPIY
+59 ENKNWDMKQLPIY
-70 FENWGK
+70 FKNWGK
-76 VPIGKTKKQ
+76 IPIDKTRKQ
-85 FNIIKKLI
+85 FNVIKKLI
-93 NECDEVINAGD
+93 NECDEIINAGD

-115 IIEYCKFKGNV
+115 IIEYCKFKGTV

-141 ALRNL
+141 ALKNL
-146 EPNSKYKTWGKS
+146 EPNSKYETWGKS

-166 YVVGI
+166 YMVGI

-177 SLLNETTLSVGRVQT
+177 SILNGTTLSVGRVQT

-212 YYDGYVDINVN
+212 YYDGYVDININ
-223 GNIVKAKLENKDNVI
+223 GNIIKAKLENKDNIV
-238 YKNQEELKH
+238 YKNQNELKQ
-247 ILDKFINKNLK
+247 ILDKFINKNVK

-320 EHYKEAPEVIKK
+320 EHYKEAPGVIKK
-332 VLKNIDLKLDL
+332 VLNNIDLKLDL

-348 PHSKCFDD
+348 PHSKCFDN
-356 SKVTAHHGIIPTL
+356 SKVTAHHGIIPTSVD
-369 INLELSKM
+369 IDLSKM

-383 VYKEICMYYL
+383 IYKEICMYYL
-393 IQFIRPLKKEITYL
+393 IQFIRPIKKEITYL
-407 ETEDQNKY
+407 ETDEQNGY
-415 KFKASSTNILD
+415 KFKASSTKILD
-426 EGFKKYLDKDS
+426 EGFNKYLDKT
-437 NNDNIESTLSKLLD
+437 NNENQESVLSKISE
-451 GLYTG
+451 GLYTET
-456 IIIKNDIKEIE
+456 INKSDIKEIE

-491 DPKIK
+491 DPEIK

-537 KVISTELGREYYK
+537 KVISTELGREYYN

-573 DGKADQNKLLK
+573 DGKADQNKLLD
-584 SILLDIKNVLE
+584 SILLDIKKVIA

-605 RDYKSEKTIL
+605 KNYKNEKTIV

-628 NKSYYCSGYKEG
+628 NKSFYCSGFKEG
-640 CKFSI
+640 CKFSV
-645 WKTISGKKIS
+645 WKTIAGKKIS
-655 KTNAKQLLEKGIT
+655 KTNIKQLLENGVT
-668 TEIKGFKSK
+668 TEIKGFKAK

-688 INEEIKFLF
+688 INGEIKFLF

>member
-10 PKLAK
+10 PELAK
-15 SIVNAIDGKV
+15 SIVNAIDGKL
-25 SNKEGYFEKGN
+25 NKKEGYFEKGN

-48 LKTPEEYDESN
+48 LKTPEEYDEN
-59 ENWEIKQLPIY
+59 NKNWEMKQLPIY
-70 FENWGK
+70 FKNWGK
-76 VPIGKTKKQ
+76 IPIDKTKKQ

-93 NECDEVINAGD
+93 NECDEIINAGD
-104 IDEEGQLLIDE
+104 IDEEGQLLVDE
-115 IIEYCKFKGNV
+115 IIQYCGFKGPI

-141 ALRNL
+141 ALKNL
-146 EPNSKYKTWGKS
+146 EPNSKYENWGKS

-166 YVVGI
+166 YMVGI

-212 YYDGYVDINVN
+212 YYDGYVDIDVDD
-223 GNIVKAKLENKDNVI
+223 NIVKAKLEDKDNTKYKNKD
-238 YKNQEELKH
+238 ELKI
-247 ILDKFINKNLK
+247 ILDKFCNKNLK

-267 ENAPLPFNLTKL
+267 EYAPLPFNLTKL

-320 EHYKEAPEVIKK
+320 EHYKEAPKIIKQ
-332 VLKNIDLKLDL
+332 VLSNINLQLDL
-343 DYSNL
+343 DYNNL

-369 INLELSKM
+369 VDLDLYKM
-377 NDKEQK
+377 NEKEQK

-393 IQFIRPLKKEITYL
+393 IQFLEPINKEITYL
-407 ETEDQNKY
+407 ETEEQDGY
-415 KFKASSTNILD
+415 KFKASSTKILD
-426 EGFKKYLDKDS
+426 KGFKKYLDND
-437 NNDNIESTLSKLLD
+437 NNDNQETLLSKLKK
-451 GLYTG
+451 GLYNG
-456 IIIKNDIKEIE
+456 IIKTNEIKEIE

-491 DPKIK
+491 DSEIK

-524 NLIKRGYI
+524 NLLKRGYI

-537 KVISTELGREYYK
+537 KIISTELGREYYK

-573 DGKADQNKLLK
+573 EGKANQNQLLD
-584 SILLDIKNVLE
+584 SILFEIKTLLATE
-595 TKDVSKFKLK
+595 DVSKFKLK
-605 RDYKSEKTIL
+605 KDYKSNKTII
-615 GHCPLCGKDIIES
+615 GQCPICGKEIIES
-628 NKSYYCSGYKEG
+628 SKSFYCSGYKDG
-640 CKFSI
+640 CQFSI
-645 WKTISGKKIS
+645 WKIIAGKKLT
-655 KTNAKQLLEKGIT
+655 KTNIMQLLEKGIT

-688 INEEIKFLF
+688 ADGKIQFLF

>member
-10 PKLAK
+10 PELAK
-15 SIVNAIDGKV
+15 SIVNAIDGKL
-25 SNKEGYFEKGN
+25 NKNDGYFEKGN
-36 YIVTWAYGHILR
+36 YVVTWAYGHILR
-48 LKTPEEYDESN
+48 LKAPEEYDE
-59 ENWEIKQLPIY
+59 ENKNWDMKQLPIY
-70 FENWGK
+70 FKNWGK
-76 VPIGKTKKQ
+76 IPIDKTRKQ
-85 FNIIKKLI
+85 FNVIKKLI
-93 NECDEVINAGD
+93 NECDEIINAGD

-115 IIEYCKFKGNV
+115 IIEYCKFKGTV

-141 ALRNL
+141 ALKNL
-146 EPNSKYKTWGKS
+146 EPNSKYETWGKS

-166 YVVGI
+166 YMVGI

-177 SLLNETTLSVGRVQT
+177 SILNGTTLSVGRVQT

-212 YYDGYVDINVN
+212 YYDGYVDININ
-223 GNIVKAKLENKDNVI
+223 GNIIKAKLENKDNIV
-238 YKNQEELKH
+238 YKNQNELKQ
-247 ILDKFINKNLK
+247 ILDKFINKNVK

-279 QSHISKKYKIKPD
+279 QSHISKKYKIKPN

-320 EHYKEAPEVIKK
+320 EHYKEAPGVIKK
-332 VLKNIDLKLDL
+332 VLNNIDLKLDL

-348 PHSKCFDD
+348 PHSKCFDN
-356 SKVTAHHGIIPTL
+356 SKVTAHHGIIPTSVD
-369 INLELSKM
+369 IDLSKM

-383 VYKEICMYYL
+383 IYKEICMYYL
-393 IQFIRPLKKEITYL
+393 IQFIRPIKKEITYL
-407 ETEDQNKY
+407 GTDEQNGY
-415 KFKASSTNILD
+415 KFKASSTKILD
-426 EGFKKYLDKDS
+426 EGFNKYLYKT
-437 NNDNIESTLSKLLD
+437 NNENQESVLSKISEV
-451 GLYTG
+451 LYTG
-456 IIIKNDIKEIE
+456 TINKSDIKEIE

-491 DPKIK
+491 DPEIK

-537 KVISTELGREYYK
+537 KVISTELGREYYN

-573 DGKADQNKLLK
+573 DGKADQNKLLD
-584 SILLDIKNVLE
+584 SILLDIKKVIA

-605 RDYKSEKTIL
+605 KNYKNEKTIV

-628 NKSYYCSGYKEG
+628 NKSFYCSGFKEG
-640 CKFSI
+640 CKFSV
-645 WKTISGKKIS
+645 WKTIAGKKIS
-655 KTNAKQLLEKGIT
+655 KTNIKQLLENGVT
-668 TEIKGFKSK
+668 TEIRGFKAK

-688 INEEIKFLF
+688 INGKIEFIF

>member
-10 PKLAK
+10 PELAK
-15 SIVNAIDGKV
+15 SIVNAIDGKL
-25 SNKEGYFEKGN
+25 NKNDGYFEKGN
-36 YIVTWAYGHILR
+36 YVVTWAYGHILR
-48 LKTPEEYDESN
+48 LKTPEEYDKDNKS
-59 ENWEIKQLPIY
+59 WDMKQLPIY
-70 FENWGK
+70 FKNWGK
-76 VPIGKTKKQ
+76 IPIDKSRKQ
-85 FNIIKKLI
+85 FNVIKKLI
-93 NECDEVINAGD
+93 NECDEIINAGD

-115 IIEYCKFKGNV
+115 IIEYCKFKGTV

-141 ALRNL
+141 ALKNL
-146 EPNSKYKTWGKS
+146 EPNSKYETWGKS

-166 YVVGI
+166 YMVGI

-177 SLLNETTLSVGRVQT
+177 SILNGTTLSVGRVQT

-202 LAIENHIKEK
+202 LAIENHIKEI
-212 YYDGYVDINVN
+212 YYDGYSDIDIN
-223 GNIVKAKLENKDNVI
+223 GNIVKSKLEHKDNI
-238 YKNQEELKH
+238 TFKNSEELKQ
-247 ILDKFINKNLK
+247 ILDSFLNRKLQVSIK
-258 VNITKQIKN
+258 KQIKN

-320 EHYKEAPEVIKK
+320 EHYKEAPGVIKK
-332 VLKNIDLKLDL
+332 VLSNLNLKLNL
-343 DYSNL
+343 DYNNL

-356 SKVTAHHGIIPTL
+356 SKVTAHHGIIPTAVDL
-369 INLELSKM
+369 NLSKM
-377 NDKEQK
+377 SEKEQK
-383 VYKEICMYYL
+383 VYKEISLFYL
-393 IQFIRPLKKEITYL
+393 IQFVEVVKKEVTYL
-407 ETEDQNKY
+407 ETEEQQGY
-415 KFKASSTNILD
+415 KFKASSTKILD
-426 EGFKKYLDKDS
+426 EGFKKYLDRS
-437 NNDNIESTLSKLLD
+437 NNEDEESVLSRIKD
-451 GLYTG
+451 GQYSGT
-456 IIIKNDIKEIE
+456 IIKNDIKEIE

-491 DPKIK
+491 DPEIK

-550 ILPDEWKKA
+550 ILPDEWKRA

-573 DGKADQNKLLK
+573 DGKSEQDKLLD
-584 SILLDIKNVLE
+584 SILNDIKNILS
-595 TKDVSKFKLK
+595 TRDVSKFKLQK
-605 RDYKSEKTIL
+605 NYKNDKTIV
-615 GHCPLCGKDIIES
+615 GQCPICGKDIIES
-628 NKSYYCSGYKEG
+628 TKSFYCSGFKDG
-640 CKFSI
+640 CNFSI
-645 WKTISGKKIS
+645 WKSIAGKKLT
-655 KTNAKQLLEKGIT
+655 KTNIKQLLENGIT

-688 INEEIKFLF
+688 NDGKIEFLF

>member
-10 PKLAK
+10 PELAK
-15 SIVNAIDGKV
+15 SIVNAIDGKL
-25 SNKEGYFEKGN
+25 NKKEGYFEKGN

-48 LKTPEEYDESN
+48 LKTPEEYDEN
-59 ENWEIKQLPIY
+59 NKNWKMKQLPIY
-70 FENWGK
+70 FKNWGK
-76 VPIGKTKKQ
+76 IPIDKTKKQ

-93 NECDEVINAGD
+93 NECDEIINAGD
-104 IDEEGQLLIDE
+104 IDEEGQLLVDE
-115 IIEYCKFKGNV
+115 IIQYCGFKGSI

-141 ALRNL
+141 ALKNL
-146 EPNSKYKTWGKS
+146 EPNSKYENWGKS
-158 ANARAIAD
+158 ANTRAIAD
-166 YVVGI
+166 YMVGI

-177 SLLNETTLSVGRVQT
+177 SLLNGTTLSVGRVQT

-212 YYDGYVDINVN
+212 YYDGYVDIDIND
-223 GNIVKAKLENKDNVI
+223 NIVKAKLKDKDNTTYKNKD
-238 YKNQEELKH
+238 ELKI
-247 ILDKFINKNLK
+247 ILDKFCNKNLK

-267 ENAPLPFNLTKL
+267 EYAPLPFNLTKL

-320 EHYKEAPEVIKK
+320 EHYKEAPKIIKQ
-332 VLKNIDLKLDL
+332 VLSNINLQLDL
-343 DYSNL
+343 DYNNL

-369 INLELSKM
+369 VDIDLYKM
-377 NDKEQK
+377 NEKEQK

-393 IQFIRPLKKEITYL
+393 IQFLEPINKEITYL
-407 ETEDQNKY
+407 ETEEQDGY
-415 KFKASSTNILD
+415 KFKASSTKILD
-426 EGFKKYLDKDS
+426 KGFKKYLDND
-437 NNDNIESTLSKLLD
+437 NNDNQETLLSKLKK
-451 GLYTG
+451 GLYNG
-456 IIIKNDIKEIE
+456 IIKTNEIKEIE

-491 DPKIK
+491 DPEIK

-524 NLIKRGYI
+524 NLLKRGYI

-537 KVISTELGREYYK
+537 KIISTELGREYYK

-573 DGKADQNKLLK
+573 EGKANQNQLLD
-584 SILLDIKNVLE
+584 SILFEIKTLLATE
-595 TKDVSKFKLK
+595 DVSKFKLK
-605 RDYKSEKTIL
+605 KDYKSNKTII
-615 GHCPLCGKDIIES
+615 GQCPICGKEIIES
-628 NKSYYCSGYKEG
+628 SKSFYCSGYKDG
-640 CKFSI
+640 CQFSI
-645 WKTISGKKIS
+645 WKIIAGKKLT
-655 KTNAKQLLEKGIT
+655 KTNIMQLLEKGIT

-688 INEEIKFLF
+688 ADGKIQFLF

>member
-10 PKLAK
+10 PELAK
-15 SIVNAIDGKV
+15 SIVNAIDGKL
-25 SNKEGYFEKGN
+25 NKNDGYFEKGN
-36 YIVTWAYGHILR
+36 YVVTWAYGHILR
-48 LKTPEEYDESN
+48 LKAPEEYDE
-59 ENWEIKQLPIY
+59 ENKNWDMKQLPIY
-70 FENWGK
+70 FKNWGK
-76 VPIGKTKKQ
+76 IPIDKTRKQ
-85 FNIIKKLI
+85 FNVIKKLI
-93 NECDEVINAGD
+93 NECDEIINAGD

-115 IIEYCKFKGNV
+115 IIEYCKFKGTV

-141 ALRNL
+141 ALKNL
-146 EPNSKYKTWGKS
+146 EPNSKYETWGKS

-166 YVVGI
+166 YMVGI

-177 SLLNETTLSVGRVQT
+177 SILNGTTLSVGRVQT

-212 YYDGYVDINVN
+212 YYDGYVDININ
-223 GNIVKAKLENKDNVI
+223 GNIIKAKLENKDNIV
-238 YKNQEELKH
+238 YKNQNELKQ
-247 ILDKFINKNLK
+247 ILDKFINKNVK

-279 QSHISKKYKIKPD
+279 QSHISKKYKIKPN

-320 EHYKEAPEVIKK
+320 EHYKEAPGVIKK
-332 VLKNIDLKLDL
+332 VLNNIDLKLDL

-348 PHSKCFDD
+348 PHSKCFDN
-356 SKVTAHHGIIPTL
+356 SKVTAHHGIIPTSVD
-369 INLELSKM
+369 IDLSKM

-383 VYKEICMYYL
+383 IYKEICMYYL
-393 IQFIRPLKKEITYL
+393 IQFIRPIKKEITYL
-407 ETEDQNKY
+407 GTDEQNGY
-415 KFKASSTNILD
+415 KFKASSTKILD
-426 EGFKKYLDKDS
+426 EGFNKYLYKT
-437 NNDNIESTLSKLLD
+437 NNENQESVLSKISE

-456 IIIKNDIKEIE
+456 TINKSDIKEIE
-467 TKPLARYT
+467 TKPLACYT

-491 DPKIK
+491 DPEIK

-537 KVISTELGREYYK
+537 KVISTELGREYYN

-573 DGKADQNKLLK
+573 DGKADQNKLLD
-584 SILLDIKNVLE
+584 SILLDIKKVIA

-605 RDYKSEKTIL
+605 KNYKNEKTIV

-628 NKSYYCSGYKEG
+628 NKSFYCSGFKEG
-640 CKFSI
+640 CKFSV
-645 WKTISGKKIS
+645 WKTIAGKKIS
-655 KTNAKQLLEKGIT
+655 KTNIKQLLENGVT
-668 TEIKGFKSK
+668 TEIRGFKAK

>member
-10 PKLAK
+10 PELAK
-15 SIVNAIDGKV
+15 SIVNAIDGKL
-25 SNKEGYFEKGN
+25 NKNDGYFEKGN
-36 YIVTWAYGHILR
+36 YVVTWAYGHILR
-48 LKTPEEYDESN
+48 LKAPEEYDE
-59 ENWEIKQLPIY
+59 ENKNWDMKQLPIY
-70 FENWGK
+70 FKNWGK
-76 VPIGKTKKQ
+76 IPIDKTRKQ
-85 FNIIKKLI
+85 FNVIKKLI
-93 NECDEVINAGD
+93 NECDEIINAGD

-115 IIEYCKFKGNV
+115 IIEYCGFKGKV

-141 ALRNL
+141 ALKNL
-146 EPNSKYKTWGKS
+146 EPNSKYEMWGKS

-166 YVVGI
+166 YMVGI

-212 YYDGYVDINVN
+212 YYDGYVDININ
-223 GNIVKAKLENKDNVI
+223 GNIIKAKLENKDNIV
-238 YKNQEELKH
+238 YKNQNELKQ
-247 ILDKFINKNLK
+247 ILDKFINKNVK

-320 EHYKEAPEVIKK
+320 EHYKEAPGVIKK
-332 VLKNIDLKLDL
+332 VLNNIDLKLDL

-348 PHSKCFDD
+348 PHSKCFDN
-356 SKVTAHHGIIPTL
+356 SKVTAHHGIIPTSVD
-369 INLELSKM
+369 IDLSKM

-383 VYKEICMYYL
+383 IYKEICMYYL
-393 IQFIRPLKKEITYL
+393 IQFIRPIKKEITYL
-407 ETEDQNKY
+407 ETDEQNGY
-415 KFKASSTNILD
+415 KFKASYTKILD
-426 EGFKKYLDKDS
+426 EGFNKYLDKT
-437 NNDNIESTLSKLLD
+437 NNENQESVLSKISE

-456 IIIKNDIKEIE
+456 TINKSDIKEIE

-491 DPKIK
+491 DPEIK

-537 KVISTELGREYYK
+537 KVISTELGREYYN

-573 DGKADQNKLLK
+573 DGKADQNKLLD
-584 SILLDIKNVLE
+584 SILLDIKKVIA

-605 RDYKSEKTIL
+605 KNYKNEKTIV

-628 NKSYYCSGYKEG
+628 NKSFYCSGFKEG
-640 CKFSI
+640 CKFSV
-645 WKTISGKKIS
+645 WKTIAGKKIS
-655 KTNAKQLLEKGIT
+655 KTNIKQLLENGVT
-668 TEIKGFKSK
+668 TEIKGFKAK

-688 INEEIKFLF
+688 INGEIKFLF

>member
-1 MKSLIIAEK
+1 MK
-10 PKLAK
+10 
-15 SIVNAIDGKV
+15 
-25 SNKEGYFEKGN
+25 
-36 YIVTWAYGHILR
+36 
-48 LKTPEEYDESN
+48 
-59 ENWEIKQLPIY
+59 
-70 FENWGK
+70 
-76 VPIGKTKKQ
+76 
-85 FNIIKKLI
+85 
-93 NECDEVINAGD
+93 C
-104 IDEEGQLLIDE
+104 
-115 IIEYCKFKGNV
+115 
-126 KRIQTSAFNEDYLKK
+126 
-141 ALRNL
+141 
-146 EPNSKYKTWGKS
+146 GKS

-166 YVVGI
+166 YMVGI

-212 YYDGYVDINVN
+212 YYDGYVDININ
-223 GNIVKAKLENKDNVI
+223 GNIIKAKLENKDNIV
-238 YKNQEELKH
+238 YKNQNELKQ
-247 ILDKFINKNLK
+247 ILDKFINKNVK

-320 EHYKEAPEVIKK
+320 EHYKEAPGVIKK
-332 VLKNIDLKLDL
+332 LLNNIDLKLDL

-348 PHSKCFDD
+348 PHSKCFDN
-356 SKVTAHHGIIPTL
+356 SKVTAHHGIIPTSVD
-369 INLELSKM
+369 IDLSKM

-383 VYKEICMYYL
+383 IYKEICMYYL
-393 IQFIRPLKKEITYL
+393 IQFIRPIKKEITYL
-407 ETEDQNKY
+407 ETDEQNGY
-415 KFKASSTNILD
+415 KFKASYTKILD
-426 EGFKKYLDKDS
+426 EGFNKYLDKT
-437 NNDNIESTLSKLLD
+437 NNENQESVLSKISE

-456 IIIKNDIKEIE
+456 TINKSDIKEIE

-491 DPKIK
+491 DPEIK

-537 KVISTELGREYYK
+537 KVISTELGREYYN

-573 DGKADQNKLLK
+573 DGKADQNKLLD
-584 SILLDIKNVLE
+584 SILLDIKKVIA

-605 RDYKSEKTIL
+605 KNYKNEKTIV

-628 NKSYYCSGYKEG
+628 NKSFYCSGFKEG
-640 CKFSI
+640 CKFSV
-645 WKTISGKKIS
+645 WKTIAGKKIS
-655 KTNAKQLLEKGIT
+655 KTNIKQLLENGVT
-668 TEIKGFKSK
+668 TEIKGFKAK

-688 INEEIKFLF
+688 INGEIKFLF

>member
-10 PKLAK
+10 PELAK
-15 SIVNAIDGKV
+15 SIVNAIDGKL
-25 SNKEGYFEKGN
+25 NKKEGYFEKGN

-48 LKTPEEYDESN
+48 LKTPEEYDEN
-59 ENWEIKQLPIY
+59 NKNWEMKQLPIY
-70 FENWGK
+70 FKNWGK
-76 VPIGKTKKQ
+76 IPIDKTKKQ

-93 NECDEVINAGD
+93 NECDEIINAGD
-104 IDEEGQLLIDE
+104 IDEEGQLLVDE
-115 IIEYCKFKGNV
+115 IIQYCGFKGSI

-141 ALRNL
+141 ALKNL
-146 EPNSKYKTWGKS
+146 EPNSKYENWGKS

-166 YVVGI
+166 YMVGI

-177 SLLNETTLSVGRVQT
+177 SLLNGTTLSVGRVQT

-212 YYDGYVDINVN
+212 YYDGYVDIDIND
-223 GNIVKAKLENKDNVI
+223 NIVKAKLEDKDNTTYKNKD
-238 YKNQEELKH
+238 ELKI
-247 ILDKFINKNLK
+247 ILDKFCNKNLK

-267 ENAPLPFNLTKL
+267 EYAPLPFNLTKL

-320 EHYKEAPEVIKK
+320 EHYKEAPKIIKQ
-332 VLKNIDLKLDL
+332 VLSNINLQLDL
-343 DYSNL
+343 DYNNL

-369 INLELSKM
+369 VDIDLYKM
-377 NDKEQK
+377 NEKEQK

-393 IQFIRPLKKEITYL
+393 IQFLEPINKEITYL
-407 ETEDQNKY
+407 ETEEQDGY
-415 KFKASSTNILD
+415 KFKASSTKILD
-426 EGFKKYLDKDS
+426 KGFKKYLDND
-437 NNDNIESTLSKLLD
+437 NNDNQETLLSKLKK
-451 GLYTG
+451 GLYNG
-456 IIIKNDIKEIE
+456 IIKTNEIKEIE

-491 DPKIK
+491 DSEIK

-524 NLIKRGYI
+524 NLLKRGYI

-537 KVISTELGREYYK
+537 KIISTELGREYYK

-573 DGKADQNKLLK
+573 EGKANQNQLLD
-584 SILLDIKNVLE
+584 SILFEIKTLLATE
-595 TKDVSKFKLK
+595 DVSKFKLK
-605 RDYKSEKTIL
+605 KDYKSNKTII
-615 GHCPLCGKDIIES
+615 GQCPICGKEIIES
-628 NKSYYCSGYKEG
+628 SKSFYCSGYKDG
-640 CKFSI
+640 CQFSI
-645 WKTISGKKIS
+645 WKIIAGKKLT
-655 KTNAKQLLEKGIT
+655 KTNIMQLLEKGIT

-688 INEEIKFLF
+688 ADGKIQFLF

>member
-10 PKLAK
+10 PELAK
-15 SIVNAIDGKV
+15 SIVNAIDGKL
-25 SNKEGYFEKGN
+25 NKNDGYFEKGN
-36 YIVTWAYGHILR
+36 YVVTWAYGHILR
-48 LKTPEEYDESN
+48 LKTPEEYDKDNKS
-59 ENWEIKQLPIY
+59 WDMKQLPIY
-70 FENWGK
+70 FKNWGK
-76 VPIGKTKKQ
+76 IPIDKSRKQ
-85 FNIIKKLI
+85 FSVIKKLI
-93 NECDEVINAGD
+93 NECDEIINAGD

-115 IIEYCKFKGNV
+115 IIEYCKFKGTV

-141 ALRNL
+141 ALKNL
-146 EPNSKYKTWGKS
+146 EPNSKYETWGKS

-166 YVVGI
+166 YMVGI

-177 SLLNETTLSVGRVQT
+177 SILNGTTLSVGRVQT

-202 LAIENHIKEK
+202 LAIENHIKEI
-212 YYDGYVDINVN
+212 YYDGYSDIDIN
-223 GNIVKAKLENKDNVI
+223 GNIVKSKLEHKDNI
-238 YKNQEELKH
+238 TFKNSEELKQ
-247 ILDKFINKNLK
+247 ILDSFLNRKLQVSIK
-258 VNITKQIKN
+258 KQIKN
-267 ENAPLPFNLTKL
+267 ENAPLPFSLTKL

-320 EHYKEAPEVIKK
+320 EHYKEAPGVIKK
-332 VLKNIDLKLDL
+332 VLSNLNLKLNL
-343 DYSNL
+343 DYNNL

-356 SKVTAHHGIIPTL
+356 SKVTAHHGIIPTAVDL
-369 INLELSKM
+369 DLSKM
-377 NDKEQK
+377 SEKEQK
-383 VYKEICMYYL
+383 VYKEISLFYL
-393 IQFIRPLKKEITYL
+393 IQFVEVVKKEVTYL
-407 ETEDQNKY
+407 ETEEQQGY
-415 KFKASSTNILD
+415 KFKASSTKILD
-426 EGFKKYLDKDS
+426 EGFKKYLDRS
-437 NNDNIESTLSKLLD
+437 NNEDEESVLSRIKD
-451 GLYTG
+451 GQYSGT
-456 IIIKNDIKEIE
+456 IIKNDIKEIE

-491 DPKIK
+491 DPEIK

-550 ILPDEWKKA
+550 ILPDEWKRA

-573 DGKADQNKLLK
+573 DGKSEQD
-584 SILLDIKNVLE
+584 SILNDIKNILS
-595 TKDVSKFKLK
+595 TRDVSKFKLQK
-605 RDYKSEKTIL
+605 NYKNDKTIV
-615 GHCPLCGKDIIES
+615 GQCPICGKDIIES
-628 NKSYYCSGYKEG
+628 TKSFYCSGFKDG
-640 CKFSI
+640 CNFSI
-645 WKTISGKKIS
+645 WKSIAGKKLT
-655 KTNAKQLLEKGIT
+655 KTNIKQLLENGIT

-688 INEEIKFLF
+688 NDGKIEFLF

>member
-10 PKLAK
+10 PELAK
-15 SIVNAIDGKV
+15 SIVNAIDGKL
-25 SNKEGYFEKGN
+25 NKNDGYFEKGN
-36 YIVTWAYGHILR
+36 YVVTWAYGHILR
-48 LKTPEEYDESN
+48 LKTPEEYDKDNKS
-59 ENWEIKQLPIY
+59 WDMKQLPIY
-70 FENWGK
+70 FKNWGK
-76 VPIGKTKKQ
+76 IPIDKSRKQ
-85 FNIIKKLI
+85 FNVIKKLI
-93 NECDEVINAGD
+93 NECDEIINAGD

-115 IIEYCKFKGNV
+115 IIEYCKFKGTV

-141 ALRNL
+141 ALKNL
-146 EPNSKYKTWGKS
+146 EPNSKYETWGKS

-166 YVVGI
+166 YMVGI

-177 SLLNETTLSVGRVQT
+177 SILNGTTLSVGRVQT

-202 LAIENHIKEK
+202 LAIENHIKEI
-212 YYDGYVDINVN
+212 YYDGYSDIDIN
-223 GNIVKAKLENKDNVI
+223 GNIVKSKLEHKDNI
-238 YKNQEELKH
+238 TFKNSEELKQ
-247 ILDKFINKNLK
+247 ILDSFLNRKLQVSIK
-258 VNITKQIKN
+258 KQIKN
-267 ENAPLPFNLTKL
+267 ENAPLPFSLTKL

-320 EHYKEAPEVIKK
+320 EHYKEAPGVIKK
-332 VLKNIDLKLDL
+332 VLSNLNLKLNL
-343 DYSNL
+343 DYNNL

-356 SKVTAHHGIIPTL
+356 SKVTAHHGIIPTAVDL
-369 INLELSKM
+369 NLSKM
-377 NDKEQK
+377 SEKEQK
-383 VYKEICMYYL
+383 VYKEISLFYL
-393 IQFIRPLKKEITYL
+393 IQFVEVVKKEVTYL
-407 ETEDQNKY
+407 ETEEQQGY
-415 KFKASSTNILD
+415 KFKASSTKILD
-426 EGFKKYLDKDS
+426 EGFKKYLDRS
-437 NNDNIESTLSKLLD
+437 NNEDEESVLSRIKD
-451 GLYTG
+451 GQYSGT
-456 IIIKNDIKEIE
+456 IIKNDIKEIE

-491 DPKIK
+491 DPEIK

-550 ILPDEWKKA
+550 ILPDEWKRA

-573 DGKADQNKLLK
+573 DRKSEQDKLLD
-584 SILLDIKNVLE
+584 SILNDIKNILS
-595 TKDVSKFKLK
+595 TRDVSKFKLQK
-605 RDYKSEKTIL
+605 NYKNDKTIV
-615 GHCPLCGKDIIES
+615 GQCPICGKDIIES
-628 NKSYYCSGYKEG
+628 TKSFYCSGFKDG
-640 CKFSI
+640 CNFSI
-645 WKTISGKKIS
+645 WKSIAGKKLT
-655 KTNAKQLLEKGIT
+655 KTNIKQLLENGIT

-688 INEEIKFLF
+688 NDGKIEFLF

>member
-10 PKLAK
+10 PELAK
-15 SIVNAIDGKV
+15 SIVNAIDGKL
-25 SNKEGYFEKGN
+25 NKNDGYFEKGN
-36 YIVTWAYGHILR
+36 YVVTWAYGHILR
-48 LKTPEEYDESN
+48 LKTPEEYDE
-59 ENWEIKQLPIY
+59 ENKNWDMKQLPIY
-70 FENWGK
+70 FKNWGK
-76 VPIGKTKKQ
+76 IPIDKSRKQ
-85 FNIIKKLI
+85 FNVIKKLI
-93 NECDEVINAGD
+93 NECDEIINAGD

-115 IIEYCKFKGNV
+115 IIEYCKFKGTV

-141 ALRNL
+141 ALKNL
-146 EPNSKYKTWGKS
+146 EPNSKYETWGKS

-166 YVVGI
+166 YMVGI

-177 SLLNETTLSVGRVQT
+177 SILNGTTLSVGRVQT

-202 LAIENHIKEK
+202 LAIENHIKEI
-212 YYDGYVDINVN
+212 YYDGYSDIDIN
-223 GNIVKAKLENKDNVI
+223 GNIVRSKLEHKDNI
-238 YKNQEELKH
+238 SFKNSDELKQ
-247 ILDKFINKNLK
+247 ILDSFLNRKLQVSIK
-258 VNITKQIKN
+258 KQIKN

-320 EHYKEAPEVIKK
+320 EHYKEAPGVIKK
-332 VLKNIDLKLDL
+332 VLSNLNLKLNL
-343 DYSNL
+343 DYNNL

-356 SKVTAHHGIIPTL
+356 SKVTAHHGIIPTAVDL
-369 INLELSKM
+369 DLLKM
-377 NDKEQK
+377 SEKEQK
-383 VYKEICMYYL
+383 VYKEICLFYL
-393 IQFIRPLKKEITYL
+393 IQFVEPVKKEVTYL
-407 ETEDQNKY
+407 ETEEQQGY
-415 KFKASSTNILD
+415 KFKASSTKILD
-426 EGFKKYLDKDS
+426 EGFKKYLDRS
-437 NNDNIESTLSKLLD
+437 NNEDEESVLSKLRE
-451 GLYTG
+451 GQYSG
-456 IIIKNDIKEIE
+456 SIIKIDIKEIE

-491 DPKIK
+491 DPEIK

-573 DGKADQNKLLK
+573 DGKSEQDKLLD
-584 SILLDIKNVLE
+584 SILNDIKNILS
-595 TKDVSKFKLK
+595 TRDVSKFKLQK
-605 RDYKSEKTIL
+605 NYKNDKTII
-615 GHCPLCGKDIIES
+615 GQCPICGKDIIES
-628 NKSYYCSGYKEG
+628 TKSFYCSGFKNG

-645 WKTISGKKIS
+645 WKSIAGKKLT
-655 KTNAKQLLEKGIT
+655 KTNIKQLLENGIT

-688 INEEIKFLF
+688 NDGKIEFLF